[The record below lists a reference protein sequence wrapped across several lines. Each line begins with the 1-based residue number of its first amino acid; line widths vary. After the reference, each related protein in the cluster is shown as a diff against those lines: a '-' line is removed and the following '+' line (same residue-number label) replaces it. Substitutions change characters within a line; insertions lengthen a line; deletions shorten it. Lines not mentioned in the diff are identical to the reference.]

1 MSYDIYF
8 KSESLY
14 NLITKQAD
22 QAIAQTKTES
32 AKGMLKILIVSIFA
46 TVVAIFLGVAIS
58 LFVTRPIERL
68 NKVAQQVAKGD
79 LTVDKLHLKNRDEI
93 YMLKESFEKM
103 TDNLRNTISRIQM
116 SAEHIAASAEQLKAG
131 VDQTNSS
138 SAVVATVIE
147 EIANSAENTT
157 LKISSNT
164 RSLQEVLIGVL
175 NIAERAYEVSDL
187 SKETSREAE
196 EGNQYV
202 ENNVNQMRFI
212 YESVKQSND
221 VIDSLS
227 VRSQEIGNILD
238 VINKIAN
245 QTNLLAIN
253 AAIEAARAG
262 SNGKGFAVVANEV
275 KKKLAEQSKFQ
286 HIRLVI

>member
-1 MSYDIYF
+1 
-8 KSESLY
+8 
-14 NLITKQAD
+14 
-22 QAIAQTKTES
+22 
-32 AKGMLKILIVSIFA
+32 MLKILIVSIFA

-275 KKKLAEQSKFQ
+275 KKAG
-286 HIRLVI
+286 